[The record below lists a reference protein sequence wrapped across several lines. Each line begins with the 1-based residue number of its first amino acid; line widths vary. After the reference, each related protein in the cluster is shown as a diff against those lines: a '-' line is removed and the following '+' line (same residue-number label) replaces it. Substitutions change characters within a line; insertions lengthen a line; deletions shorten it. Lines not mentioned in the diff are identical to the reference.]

1 MALVRD
7 HPDVVVELSAVKTKF
22 NVGGNGVGKVTGLPP
37 MLTVAFEGDPNVTY
51 EFPVIGSDSLSPFA
65 TRPCHSSVF
74 LGPIL

>member
-1 MALVRD
+1 VALVRD
-7 HPDVVVELSAVKTKF
+7 HPEFVGEPSAVKTRF

-37 MLTVAFEGDPNVTY
+37 TLTVAFEGDPNVTY
-51 EFPVIGSDSLSPFA
+51 EFPVIGSDSLRPFA